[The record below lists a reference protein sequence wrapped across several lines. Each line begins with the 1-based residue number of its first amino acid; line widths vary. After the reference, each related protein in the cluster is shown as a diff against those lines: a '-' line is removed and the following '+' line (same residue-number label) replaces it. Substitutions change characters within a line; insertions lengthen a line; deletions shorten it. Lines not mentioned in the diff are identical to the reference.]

1 MRTGE
6 RSYFLVELLPLR
18 ADWILSSWVETEGI
32 IVSKLEKEL
41 GDNVDHSEER
51 THVDERK
58 KRNEEVVV
66 VELAV
71 EEEANICD

>member
-1 MRTGE
+1 M
-6 RSYFLVELLPLR
+6 
-18 ADWILSSWVETEGI
+18 ETEGI